1 LINNKN
7 NKNNKMEINYKN
19 ELFEIA
25 GKMEM
30 IVDFTEIIERSEK
43 PLQDENEDDV
53 KVELN
58 SVEIV
63 ICGRGIDIL
72 PRLTDKQKEEII
84 NNLSIY

>member
-1 LINNKN
+1 
-7 NKNNKMEINYKN
+7 MEINYKN

-30 IVDFTEIIERSEK
+30 LVDFTEIIERSAKEIN
-43 PLQDENEDDV
+43 DESEDNV

-58 SVEIV
+58 SVEII

-72 PRLTDKQKEEII
+72 PKLSEKQKEEII

>member
-1 LINNKN
+1 
-7 NKNNKMEINYKN
+7 MEINYKN

-25 GKMEM
+25 GNIEM
-30 IVDFTEIIERSEK
+30 LVDFTEIIERSVKEINEESE
-43 PLQDENEDDV
+43 DEV

-72 PRLTDKQKEEII
+72 PKLSDKQKEEII

>member
-1 LINNKN
+1 
-7 NKNNKMEINYKN
+7 MEINYKN

-25 GKMEM
+25 GNMEM
-30 IVDFTEIIERSEK
+30 LVDFTEIIERSVKEINEESE
-43 PLQDENEDDV
+43 DEV

-58 SVEIV
+58 SVEII

-72 PRLTDKQKEEII
+72 PKLSEKQKEEII

>member
-1 LINNKN
+1 
-7 NKNNKMEINYKN
+7 MEINYKN

-30 IVDFTEIIERSEK
+30 IVDFTEIIENPAKELK
-43 PLQDENEDDV
+43 DENEDSV

-72 PRLTDKQKEEII
+72 PKLSDKQKEEII

>member
-1 LINNKN
+1 
-7 NKNNKMEINYKN
+7 MEINYKN

-30 IVDFTEIIERSEK
+30 IVDFTEIIERVPKS
-43 PLQDENEDDV
+43 LQDDSDDDV

-63 ICGRGIDIL
+63 IAGKGIDIL
-72 PRLTDKQKEEII
+72 SRLTDKQKEEVI

>member
-1 LINNKN
+1 LIN

-25 GKMEM
+25 GKIEM
-30 IVDFTEIIERSEK
+30 IVDFTEIIERVPR
-43 PLQDENEDDV
+43 PLQDDSEDEIT
-53 KVELN
+53 VELN

-63 ICGRGIDIL
+63 IAGRGIDIL
-72 PRLTDKQKEEII
+72 SKLTDKQKEEVI

>member
-1 LINNKN
+1 
-7 NKNNKMEINYKN
+7 MEINYKN

-25 GKMEM
+25 GNMEM
-30 IVDFTEIIERSEK
+30 LVDFTEIIERSAKEIN
-43 PLQDENEDDV
+43 DENEDDV

-58 SVEIV
+58 SVEII

-72 PRLTDKQKEEII
+72 LKLSEKQKEEII

>member
-1 LINNKN
+1 
-7 NKNNKMEINYKN
+7 MEINYKN

-30 IVDFTEIIERSEK
+30 IVDFTEIIERVPK
-43 PLQDENEDDV
+43 TLQDENEDDV

>member
-1 LINNKN
+1 
-7 NKNNKMEINYKN
+7 MEINYRN

-30 IVDFTEIIERSEK
+30 IVDFTEVIERVPKS
-43 PLQDENEDDV
+43 LQDDSEDDV

-63 ICGRGIDIL
+63 IAGKGIDIL
-72 PRLTDKQKEEII
+72 SRLTDKQKEEVI

>member
-1 LINNKN
+1 
-7 NKNNKMEINYKN
+7 MEINYKN

-30 IVDFTEIIERSEK
+30 IVDFTEIIERIPK
-43 PLQDENEDDV
+43 PLHDNGEDEV
-53 KVELN
+53 TVELN

-63 ICGRGIDIL
+63 IAGRGIDIL
-72 PRLTDKQKEEII
+72 PRMSEKQKEEVI

>member
-1 LINNKN
+1 
-7 NKNNKMEINYKN
+7 MEINYKN

-30 IVDFTEIIERSEK
+30 IVDFTEIIERVPK
-43 PLQDENEDDV
+43 ALQDENEDDV

>member
-1 LINNKN
+1 
-7 NKNNKMEINYKN
+7 MEINYKN

>member
-1 LINNKN
+1 
-7 NKNNKMEINYKN
+7 MEINYKN

-30 IVDFTEIIERSEK
+30 IVDFTEIIERVPK
-43 PLQDENEDDV
+43 TLQDENEDEV
-53 KVELN
+53 TIELN

-63 ICGRGIDIL
+63 IAGRGIDIL
-72 PRLTDKQKEEII
+72 PKLTDKQKEEVI

>member
-1 LINNKN
+1 
-7 NKNNKMEINYKN
+7 MEINYKN

-43 PLQDENEDDV
+43 SLQDENEDDV

-72 PRLTDKQKEEII
+72 LKLSDKQKEEII

>member
-1 LINNKN
+1 
-7 NKNNKMEINYKN
+7 MEINYKN

-30 IVDFTEIIERSEK
+30 IVDFTEIIERVSK
-43 PLQDENEDDV
+43 TLQDENEDDV

-63 ICGRGIDIL
+63 IAGRGIDIL
-72 PRLTDKQKEEII
+72 PKLTDKQKEEVI
-84 NNLSIY
+84 NNLSIH

>member
-1 LINNKN
+1 
-7 NKNNKMEINYKN
+7 MEINYKN

-43 PLQDENEDDV
+43 SLQDENEDDV

-72 PRLTDKQKEEII
+72 PKLSDKQKEEII

>member
-1 LINNKN
+1 
-7 NKNNKMEINYKN
+7 MEINYKN

-25 GKMEM
+25 GNMEM
-30 IVDFTEIIERSEK
+30 LVDFTEIIERSEK

-58 SVEIV
+58 SVEII

-72 PRLTDKQKEEII
+72 PKLSEKQKQEII
-84 NNLSIY
+84 DNLSIY

>member
-1 LINNKN
+1 
-7 NKNNKMEINYKN
+7 MEINYKN

-30 IVDFTEIIERSEK
+30 IVDFTEIIERIPKHLNDNGE
-43 PLQDENEDDV
+43 DEV
-53 KVELN
+53 TIELN

-63 ICGRGIDIL
+63 IAGRGVDIL
-72 PRLTDKQKEEII
+72 PKLTDKQKEEVI